1 MNHMLNSLPTS
12 VRQHLAALRALL
24 VLTVVTGLAYPLV
37 ILAVAQ
43 LPGLKN
49 HADGSLVK
57 AGGNVVGSSLLGQ
70 SFTDAKGN
78 PIPKY
83 FQTRPSDAG
92 AGYDPTSSAGSN
104 LGPESI
110 IDTLPDPTNSKDT
123 GKPGKQSLLTQVC
136 SRSMA
141 VGQLEGVDGQRP
153 YCTSGGI
160 GAVLSVVHDTGMTGP
175 IKSVVSVNE
184 ECPAK
189 PFVTTYDGVAVTCAT
204 FGVDYRIG
212 KIVVVHGPG
221 KGTGNPVPADAV
233 TASASGLDPDISVA
247 YANLQ
252 AARVAK
258 ARGIS
263 LNAVHKLISRYTVG
277 RTLGFIGNPGVD
289 VLQLNLA
296 LDKLSGAT

>member
-1 MNHMLNSLPTS
+1 MFNNLPAS

-24 VLTVVTGLAYPLV
+24 VLTVVAGLAYPLV
-37 ILAVAQ
+37 ILVVAQ
-43 LPGLKN
+43 FPGLKS

-57 AGGNVVGSSLLGQ
+57 ANGTVVGSSLLGQ

-78 PIPKY
+78 PITKY

-92 AGYDPTSSAGSN
+92 AGYDPTASGGSN

-110 IDTLPDPTNSKDT
+110 IDTLPDPSNSKDT
-123 GKPGKQSLLTQVC
+123 GKQSLLSQVC
-136 SRSMA
+136 AQSEA

-153 YCTSGGI
+153 YCTSDGV
-160 GAVLSVVHDTGMTGP
+160 GAVLAVIHDSGLTGP
-175 IKSVVSVNE
+175 IKSVVSVNQ

-189 PFVTTYDGVAVTCAT
+189 PFVATYKGVAVTCAT

-212 KIVVVHGPG
+212 KIVLVRGPG
-221 KGTGNPVPADAV
+221 KGADNPVPPDAV
-233 TASASGLDPDISVA
+233 THSASGLDPDISVA

-252 AARVAK
+252 APRVAK
-258 ARGIS
+258 VRGLS
-263 LNAVHKLISRYTVG
+263 LDQVHKLISKYTVG
-277 RTLGFIGNPGVD
+277 RTLGFMGNPGVD

-296 LDKLSGAT
+296 LDKQSGAT

>member
-1 MNHMLNSLPTS
+1 MFNASI
-12 VRQHLAALRALL
+12 RQYFAAIRALL

-37 ILAVAQ
+37 VVVIAQ
-43 LPGLKN
+43 VPGLKS

-57 AGGNVVGSSLLGQ
+57 ADGTVVGSALIGQ
-70 SFTDAKGN
+70 SFTDANGN

-92 AGYDPTSSAGSN
+92 AGYDPTASGGSN

-110 IDTLPDPTNSKDT
+110 IDTLPDPSNSKDN
-123 GKPGKQSLLTQVC
+123 GKESLLTQVC
-136 SRSMA
+136 SRSVA
-141 VGQLEGVDGQRP
+141 VGKLEGVDGQRP
-153 YCTSGGI
+153 YCTSDGV
-160 GAVLSVVHDTGMTGP
+160 GAVLSVIHDTGLTGP
-175 IKSVVSVNE
+175 IKSVVSVNQ
-184 ECPAK
+184 ECPAT
-189 PFVTTYDGVAVTCAT
+189 PFVSTYDGIGVSCAT

-221 KGTGNPVPADAV
+221 KGTDNAVPADAV

-252 AARVAK
+252 APRIAK
-258 ARGIS
+258 ARSIS
-263 LNAVHKLISRYTVG
+263 VGTVHKLIAQHTVG
-277 RTLGFIGNPGVD
+277 RTLGFMGNPGVD

-296 LDKLSGAT
+296 LDKLSGGA

>member
-1 MNHMLNSLPTS
+1 MVNNLPAS
-12 VRQHLAALRALL
+12 VRNHLAALRALV

-37 ILAVAQ
+37 MLVVAQ
-43 LPGLKN
+43 LPGLKSR
-49 HADGSLVK
+49 ADGSLVK
-57 AGGNVVGSSLLGQ
+57 AGGTVVGSSLLGQ
-70 SFTDAKGN
+70 SFTDANGN

-92 AGYDPTSSAGSN
+92 AGYDPTASGGSN

-110 IDTLPDPTNSKDT
+110 IDTLPDPSNSKDT
-123 GKPGKQSLLTQVC
+123 GKLSLLSQVC
-136 SRSMA
+136 AQSKA

-153 YCTSGGI
+153 YCTSDGV
-160 GAVLSVVHDTGMTGP
+160 GAVLSVIHDSGLTGP
-175 IKSVVSVNE
+175 IKSVVAVNQ

-189 PFVTTYDGVAVTCAT
+189 PFIATYDGIAVTCAT

-212 KIVVVHGPG
+212 KIVLVRGPG
-221 KGTGNPVPADAV
+221 KGTDNPVPPDAV
-233 TASASGLDPDISVA
+233 THSASGLDPDISVA

-252 AARVAK
+252 APRVAK

-263 LNAVHKLISRYTVG
+263 LDQVHTLISKHTVG
-277 RTLGFIGNPGVD
+277 RTLGFMGNPGVD
-289 VLQLNLA
+289 VLQLNIA

>member
-1 MNHMLNSLPTS
+1 MLNSLPTS

-37 ILAVAQ
+37 ILVVAQ
-43 LPGLKN
+43 IPGLKT

-57 AGGNVVGSSLLGQ
+57 AGGTVVGSSLIGQ
-70 SFTDAKGN
+70 SFTDANGN
-78 PIPKY
+78 AIPKY

-92 AGYDPTSSAGSN
+92 AGYDPTASAGSN

-110 IDTLPDPTNSKDT
+110 IDTLPDPSKSNGT
-123 GKPGKQSLLTQVC
+123 GEPGKQSLLTQVC

-153 YCTSGGI
+153 YCTSDGI
-160 GAVLSVVHDTGMTGP
+160 GAVLSVIHDTGLKGP
-175 IKSVVSVNE
+175 IKSVVAVNE

-189 PFVTTYDGVAVTCAT
+189 PFVSTYDGVAVTCAT

-221 KGTGNPVPADAV
+221 KGTDNPVPADAV

-252 AARVAK
+252 APRVAK
-258 ARGIS
+258 ARSIS
-263 LNAVHKLISRYTVG
+263 LDTVHKLIKDHTVG
-277 RTLGFIGNPGVD
+277 RALGFMGNPGVD

>member
-1 MNHMLNSLPTS
+1 MFNSLPTS

-37 ILAVAQ
+37 ILVIAQ
-43 LPGLKN
+43 LPGLQS

-57 AGGNVVGSSLLGQ
+57 AGGTVVGSSLLGQ

-92 AGYDPTSSAGSN
+92 AGYDPTASGGSN

-110 IDTLPDPTNSKDT
+110 IDTLPDPSNSKDT
-123 GKPGKQSLLTQVC
+123 GKQSLLSQVC
-136 SRSMA
+136 AQSEA

-153 YCTSGGI
+153 YCTSDGV
-160 GAVLSVVHDTGMTGP
+160 GAVLSVIHDSGLTGP
-175 IKSVVSVNE
+175 IKSVVATNQ

-189 PFVTTYDGVAVTCAT
+189 PFISTYDGVAVTCAT

-221 KGTGNPVPADAV
+221 EGADNPVPPDAV
-233 TASASGLDPDISVA
+233 THSASGLDPDISVA

-252 AARVAK
+252 APRVAK

-263 LNAVHKLISRYTVG
+263 LDAVHKLISQYTVG

>member
-1 MNHMLNSLPTS
+1 VNHVFDSLPTS
-12 VRQHLAALRALL
+12 VRQHLAAVRALL
-24 VLTVVTGLAYPLV
+24 VLTVITGLAYPLV
-37 ILAVAQ
+37 IFVIAQ
-43 LPGLKN
+43 LPGLK
-49 HADGSLVK
+49 HRADGSLVK
-57 AGGNVVGSSLLGQ
+57 ASNTVVGSSLLGQ

-92 AGYDPTSSAGSN
+92 AGYDPTASAGSN

-110 IDTLPDPTNSKDT
+110 IDTLPDPSNSKDA
-123 GKPGKQSLLTQVC
+123 GKQSLLTQVC

-153 YCTSGGI
+153 YCTSDGI
-160 GAVLSVVHDTGMTGP
+160 GAVLSVVHDTAMTGP
-175 IKSVVSVNE
+175 IKSVVSVNQ

-189 PFVTTYDGVAVTCAT
+189 PFIASYDGVAVTCAT

-212 KIVVVHGPG
+212 TIVLVHGPG
-221 KGTGNPVPADAV
+221 KGTDNPVPADAV

-252 AARVAK
+252 APRVAR
-258 ARGIS
+258 ARNLS
-263 LNAVHKLISRYTVG
+263 LAVVHKLISQHTVG

-296 LDKLSGAT
+296 LDKLSGAP

>member
-1 MNHMLNSLPTS
+1 VNDMFNNLPAS

-37 ILAVAQ
+37 ILVVAQ
-43 LPGLKN
+43 VPGLKS

-57 AGGNVVGSSLLGQ
+57 AGGTVVGSSLLGQ

-78 PIPKY
+78 PITKY

-92 AGYDPTSSAGSN
+92 AGYDPTASAGSN

-110 IDTLPDPTNSKDT
+110 IDTLPDPSDSKDA
-123 GKPGKQSLLTQVC
+123 GKQALLTQVC
-136 SRSMA
+136 SRSLA

-153 YCTSGGI
+153 YCTSDGI
-160 GAVLSVVHDTGMTGP
+160 GAVLSVIHDVGLTGP
-175 IKSVVSVNE
+175 VKSVVSVNQ
-184 ECPAK
+184 ECPTK
-189 PFVTTYDGVAVTCAT
+189 PFIATYDGVSVTCAT

-212 KIVVVHGPG
+212 QIVLVHGPG
-221 KGTGNPVPADAV
+221 KGTNNPVPADAV

-252 AARVAK
+252 APRVAK
-258 ARGIS
+258 VRGIS
-263 LNAVHKLISRYTVG
+263 LAQVHKLISKYTVG
-277 RTLGFIGNPGVD
+277 RTWGFMGNPGVD

>member
-1 MNHMLNSLPTS
+1 MLNNLPTS

-37 ILAVAQ
+37 VLVVAQ
-43 LPGLKN
+43 LPGLKS

-57 AGGNVVGSSLLGQ
+57 AGGTVVGSSLLGQ

-110 IDTLPDPTNSKDT
+110 IDTLPDPSNSKDT
-123 GKPGKQSLLTQVC
+123 GKQSLLTQVC
-136 SRSMA
+136 SRSVA

-153 YCTSGGI
+153 YCTSDGV
-160 GAVLSVVHDTGMTGP
+160 GAVLSVVHDTGLAGP
-175 IKSVVSVNE
+175 IKSVVAVNE

-189 PFVTTYDGVAVTCAT
+189 PFVTTYNGVAVTCAT

-221 KGTGNPVPADAV
+221 KGTDNAVPADAV
-233 TASASGLDPDISVA
+233 TASGSGLDPDISVA

-252 AARVAK
+252 APRVAK

-263 LNAVHKLISRYTVG
+263 LDAVHKLISQHTVG
-277 RTLGFIGNPGVD
+277 RALGFIGNPGVD

-296 LDKLSGAT
+296 LDRLSGAT